1 MQITFIRDVNLCT
14 SQINSILTNNRLS
27 SQSQKKDERFNV
39 GVKCSLLFMKCLFRL
54 IHKSWNYLYLGYKKV
69 LNTVEDFLNQCGL
82 DRARTGDLLRD
93 RQAF

>member
-1 MQITFIRDVNLCT
+1 MFT
-14 SQINSILTNNRLS
+14 SLY
-27 SQSQKKDERFNV
+27 EMPV
-39 GVKCSLLFMKCLFRL
+39 PL